1 VMTLDHASEMPAW
14 KSTASGM
21 SELLVAKRIGE
32 AARKRTPTS
41 GRRALVAKQ
50 HDDPRASRT

>member
-1 VMTLDHASEMPAW
+1 
-14 KSTASGM
+14 M

-32 AARKRTPTS
+32 AARKRTATS